1 MTMWQ
6 SGRESALLDDIIAGR
21 KTIEGRLKKGKFA
34 KYRVGDIVA
43 LRRDIRDDF
52 GVLHDGEPDAARVR
66 VVAVREYPDFLT
78 MVTAEGYQR
87 VIPSASSPEEAAAE
101 YNTYYSAEDQA
112 LYGVV
117 AVEVEVIA

>member
-1 MTMWQ
+1 M
-6 SGRESALLDDIIAGR
+6 
-21 KTIEGRLKKGKFA
+21 
-34 KYRVGDIVA
+34 
-43 LRRDIRDDF
+43 
-52 GVLHDGEPDAARVR
+52 
-66 VVAVREYPDFLT
+66 VAVREYPDFLT
-78 MVTAEGYQR
+78 MVTAEGYER